1 MVIKYLNGF
10 VVRLV
15 VGKYCTLLLLYFGI
29 KYLVFTYGIFSILI
43 FLIVFLT
50 VCVYNLYLHLYLYH
64 KCVLILYI
72 YPLPILY
79 ILLLYSWLLKW
90 PMQSQKFGRRMRRF
104 FVLRDHI
111 LSYHVTRPA
120 DEEEV
125 YSNYS
130 LSSLHITENTSI
142 EVGRHMFLRSLI
154 ITTPLDKLWI
164 RMQNGNTDEKKWV
177 DSINH
182 SIQDLQRS
190 KLVS

>member
-1 MVIKYLNGF
+1 
-10 VVRLV
+10 
-15 VGKYCTLLLLYFGI
+15 
-29 KYLVFTYGIFSILI
+29 
-43 FLIVFLT
+43 
-50 VCVYNLYLHLYLYH
+50 
-64 KCVLILYI
+64 
-72 YPLPILY
+72 
-79 ILLLYSWLLKW
+79 
-90 PMQSQKFGRRMRRF
+90 MQSQKFGRRMRRF

>member
-1 MVIKYLNGF
+1 
-10 VVRLV
+10 
-15 VGKYCTLLLLYFGI
+15 
-29 KYLVFTYGIFSILI
+29 
-43 FLIVFLT
+43 
-50 VCVYNLYLHLYLYH
+50 
-64 KCVLILYI
+64 
-72 YPLPILY
+72 
-79 ILLLYSWLLKW
+79 
-90 PMQSQKFGRRMRRF
+90 MRRF

-190 KLVS
+190 KLVSLYFLVLLLLC